1 MLFCAAA
8 AALPGGVLP
17 RIEATQVT
25 LDFVAKQAEQRARKP
40 FHSPRADLPEFLRNL
55 TYDSYREIEFHH
67 DKALWADGKSPFRVE
82 FFHPGYLYQEPVRC
96 NEFTLTHV
104 QGIRFVEDF
113 FDYRQLKMPQEV
125 PASTGYAGFRLLHP
139 LNATNKW
146 DELGA
151 FLGAS
156 YFRLLGAGQSYG
168 LSARGLALD
177 CGEND
182 RPEEFPLWTD
192 WWLGKPQPNDEAL
205 RLYAILDSVSCAGA
219 YSFLIK
225 PGQAWSNQTTVVEI
239 EAVLYFREPD
249 LVHAVDAQH
258 KPLATI
264 GLAPLTSMFWFG
276 ENSER
281 KFDDY
286 RPEVH
291 DSDGLLIHTE
301 GGERLWR
308 PLDNGPAM
316 RHQKFSAKHTGGFG
330 LLQRDRNF
338 SSYEDLFNPY
348 QSVPSVWV
356 EPHGASW
363 DDGDIHLVELTTH
376 YEGMD
381 NIVAFWS
388 PAVKPRPLQPYH
400 FAYSLYWTLETDMA
414 LSTNKVVS
422 TRVGVDPRHAGRR
435 QFIIDFDIPSLASEA
450 DPPKPDASCSEN
462 GALTDTQ
469 LYWNRAARTWRVI
482 LEMEP
487 KAGNKDPVDL
497 RCTLKKGND
506 AISETWTYLWSP
518 P

>member
-1 MLFCAAA
+1 
-8 AALPGGVLP
+8 
-17 RIEATQVT
+17 
-25 LDFVAKQAEQRARKP
+25 
-40 FHSPRADLPEFLRNL
+40 
-55 TYDSYREIEFHH
+55 
-67 DKALWADGKSPFRVE
+67 
-82 FFHPGYLYQEPVRC
+82 
-96 NEFTLTHV
+96 
-104 QGIRFVEDF
+104 
-113 FDYRQLKMPQEV
+113 
-125 PASTGYAGFRLLHP
+125 
-139 LNATNKW
+139 
-146 DELGA
+146 
-151 FLGAS
+151 
-156 YFRLLGAGQSYG
+156 
-168 LSARGLALD
+168 
-177 CGEND
+177 
-182 RPEEFPLWTD
+182 
-192 WWLGKPQPNDEAL
+192 
-205 RLYAILDSVSCAGA
+205 
-219 YSFLIK
+219 
-225 PGQAWSNQTTVVEI
+225 VVEI

-400 FAYSLYWTLETDMA
+400 FAYSLYWTLETDMSLLDQQSGVHA
-414 LSTNKVVS
+414 RRSGPAATPGAANLLLILIFQASPRRR
-422 TRVGVDPRHAGRR
+422 TRPSRTPVAAKTPRWPDTHLFGTGRSQNVAGHTENAANRR
-435 QFIIDFDIPSLASEA
+435 LGTRTRWT
-450 DPPKPDASCSEN
+450 C
-462 GALTDTQ
+462 
-469 LYWNRAARTWRVI
+469 AA
-482 LEMEP
+482 P
-487 KAGNKDPVDL
+487 
-497 RCTLKKGND
+497 
-506 AISETWTYLWSP
+506 
-518 P
+518 